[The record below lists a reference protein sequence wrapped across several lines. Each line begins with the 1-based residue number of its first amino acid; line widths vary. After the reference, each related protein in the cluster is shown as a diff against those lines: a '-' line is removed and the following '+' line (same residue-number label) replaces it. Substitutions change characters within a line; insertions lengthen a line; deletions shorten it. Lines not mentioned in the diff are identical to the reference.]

1 MQRLLAV
8 LAILLAGCTGSAEQ
22 EYPGGHPHCYGW
34 GSVMQFSI
42 HVAMASADEGGE
54 AINGMA
60 NDMLVMAIDHLEE
73 LECKA
78 DDEPAS
84 S

>member
-1 MQRLLAV
+1 
-8 LAILLAGCTGSAEQ
+8 
-22 EYPGGHPHCYGW
+22 
-34 GSVMQFSI
+34 MQFSI